1 MAVSITLPHLYI
13 NTTRQPKPYTLHTTP
28 YTQIPKHPKLT
39 LDTEFTGHGDVYVY
53 FYIHSKL
60 LTLNLSP

>member
-1 MAVSITLPHLYI
+1 MMAVSITLPDLYI
-13 NTTRQPKPYTLHTTP
+13 NTTPQPKPYTLTTP
-28 YTQIPKHPKLT
+28 KSQIPKHPKLT

-53 FYIHSKL
+53 IYIYSKL